1 MKLKPLASAP
11 LIAMT
16 VFYVVQA
23 DASGQAEA
31 SSETAPAGFTSMS
44 LQDLLGLDVFTSA
57 SLLPTQTSKV
67 PGTAYSFHRRDFN
80 KHGARRLDDLLQLIP
95 GLQLNQNRKRHNAIW
110 ARGLLGRYNDKMVL
124 LVDGV
129 RMQHLYYGHFSLG
142 DNFPLERIEKVE
154 VLLGPASSLYGA
166 NAFAGIISV
175 TTRDFS
181 DQPQLEIT
189 LDGGDNHRGKTT
201 AAYSSQK
208 FQAFGS
214 YLHQDAP
221 FREERKSF
229 IGSDVLQPLDE
240 HYQSLHIK
248 ARPLPGL
255 TLVADYSE
263 NETPFLFIPPT
274 QNAFIEERSL
284 TLSASHEYGD
294 LSRGKFESKIYYQID
309 KAREFEIEQ
318 VTQTLGYEEYQ
329 NASMAGVSFT
339 GFKTLQQHT
348 LAAGVNWQQEKAER
362 MSTER
367 SFHFAQGF
375 LAPSIKGNLLSNP
388 GVDNENYAFF
398 IQDVWS
404 INSTLDLTVGGRY
417 DKFEQFGDYFN
428 YRSALIY
435 TPDAR
440 QTWKLLYGTAIRTPS
455 LREYLKV
462 LEGTSFAPPTPAAES
477 IKSFEL
483 GYQYRWQKVNL
494 SLNLF
499 NNNLEDFIREVPTPD
514 GADEYFANSP
524 GTLQL
529 KGIETL
535 INYNPTDKLSLRL
548 GAAYLESNN
557 TELGELPYLTSWSS
571 SFNLSYSYQ
580 PKHNLGFSL
589 IHNNARPDTNSHVD
603 DTAGTFVIAKLFA
616 DGEISQNLSY
626 SMGVDNLFDRK
637 VHDPAA
643 DFGGQYNSEKSEREV
658 WFGLQW
664 RPL

>member
-1 MKLKPLASAP
+1 MKLKLFASAP
-11 LIAMT
+11 LFAMT
-16 VFYVVQA
+16 AFCAIQA
-23 DASGQAEA
+23 EASGQAEA
-31 SSETAPAGFTSMS
+31 SSEPAPAGFTDMS

-57 SLLPTQTSKV
+57 SLLPTRTSKV

-80 KHGARRLDDLLQLIP
+80 QYGARRIDDLLQLIP

-124 LVDGV
+124 MVDGV

-142 DNFPLERIEKVE
+142 DNFPLERVEKVE

-181 DQPQLEIT
+181 DQPQLEVT
-189 LDGGDNHRGKTT
+189 LDGGDNQRGKTT
-201 AAYSSQK
+201 AGYSSQK

-255 TLVADYSE
+255 TLMAGYSE
-263 NETPFLFIPPT
+263 SETPFLFIPSS
-274 QNAFIEERSL
+274 QDAFIEERAL
-284 TLSASHEYGD
+284 TLSAHHEYGD
-294 LSRGKFESKIYYQID
+294 LSRGKLESQIYYQND

-329 NASMAGVSFT
+329 HATMAGASFN
-339 GFKTLQQHT
+339 GFKQLKNHT

-362 MSTER
+362 MTTER
-367 SFHFAQGF
+367 GFHFAQGF
-375 LAPSIKGNLLSNP
+375 LSPSIKGNLLSNP
-388 GVDNENYAFF
+388 YIHNDNYALF
-398 IQDVWS
+398 IQDVWN
-404 INSTLDLTVGGRY
+404 INSTLDLTVGGRV

-428 YRSALIY
+428 YRTALVY

-455 LREYLKV
+455 FREYLKV
-462 LEGTSFAPPTPAAES
+462 LEGTSFVAPTPAAES
-477 IKSFEL
+477 IQSFEL
-483 GYQYRWQKVNL
+483 GYQYRWQKADF

-499 NNNLEDFIREVPTPD
+499 NNNLEDFISEVPTPD
-514 GADEYFANSP
+514 GADEYFANGS

-529 KGIETL
+529 RGVETL
-535 INYNPTDKLSLRL
+535 INYNPTEKLSLRFA
-548 GAAYLESNN
+548 AAYLESSRA
-557 TELGELPYLTSWSS
+557 ELGELPYLTSWSS
-571 SFNLSYSYQ
+571 SFNLSYRYQ

-589 IHNNARPDTNSHVD
+589 VHNNARPDTNSFED
-603 DTAGTFVIAKLFA
+603 DRAAAFLMAKLFA
-616 DGEISQNLSY
+616 AGQISQNISY
-626 SMGVDNLFDRK
+626 AMGVDNLFDRK
-637 VHDPAA
+637 VNDPAA

-658 WFGLQW
+658 WLGLQW
-664 RPL
+664 RMR